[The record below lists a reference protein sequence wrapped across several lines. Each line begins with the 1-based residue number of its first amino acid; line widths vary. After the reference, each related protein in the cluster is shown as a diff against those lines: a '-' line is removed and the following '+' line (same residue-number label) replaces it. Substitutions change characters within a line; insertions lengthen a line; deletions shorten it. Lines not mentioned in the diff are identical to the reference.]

1 MYRFVRGKEGERRVR
16 MRCAHQIWYFPKKVR
31 KRGPCA
37 AAASPAFPAL
47 PSCHNTILA
56 HPIPPSLTT
65 QDIQQACA
73 QGSWDQ
79 TCCQCIV
86 SHESGGN
93 ANAMNYNDNGSFDV
107 GVWQINDVNWAWYAP
122 LLLLPLLILFCSFL
136 FCALLFSSAIY
147 SSPMTTTLLVTEL
160 TRLCTSPKFFLLFI
174 SSSFPVSLLVFWL
187 FLRILINTCFSNGG
201 SAPCDPAANFKCAL
215 AVYSAYDHPKSPLLY
230 VLTLSFVSLFSSF
243 LV

>member
-1 MYRFVRGKEGERRVR
+1 
-16 MRCAHQIWYFPKKVR
+16 MRKLNS
-31 KRGPCA
+31 CA

-47 PSCHNTILA
+47 PSTHNTILA

-136 FCALLFSSAIY
+136 FCLLFSSALY

-187 FLRILINTCFSNGG
+187 FFENI
-201 SAPCDPAANFKCAL
+201 D
-215 AVYSAYDHPKSPLLY
+215 
-230 VLTLSFVSLFSSF
+230 
-243 LV
+243 